1 MTETTKNEPRV
12 LRPTRAVIDLE
23 AIGGNIAAIRDKIGP
38 SRELMAVVKADGYG
52 HGAIQVSLAAL
63 KSGATWLGVAIPE
76 EGAELRRA
84 GIGAPILVL
93 GPIQPQEAAKPIAHH
108 LDQTVCSMELARAL
122 NQAAGRVGARARIHL
137 KVETGM
143 GRVGVSPEEAPGVLK
158 QISEMENLEVAG
170 LFSHFS
176 SADEADKEFTL
187 RQMAAF
193 EDCLQRIEA
202 AGLRVPLTHLA
213 NSAGVLDFPQ
223 AYYDLVR
230 PGIMIYGLYPS
241 ADVSRSVRITPA
253 MTLVTKVSHLKEV
266 GPGASIGYGRTC
278 CTDCPT
284 KVATLPV
291 GYADGYSRRLS
302 NRGQVVIRGRRA
314 PIIGRVCMDML
325 MVDVTGLEE
334 VQIGDEV
341 ILYGIEPSVEEVA
354 NLSQTIVN
362 EVVCTVSRRVPRV
375 YSTVQED

>member
-1 MTETTKNEPRV
+1 MTDTTKNEPRL
-12 LRPTRAVIDLE
+12 LRTTRAVIDLE

-52 HGAIQVSLAAL
+52 HGAVQVSLAAL
-63 KSGATWLGVAIPE
+63 KNGATWLGVALPE

-108 LDQTVCSMELARAL
+108 LDQTVCSMELAEAL
-122 NQAAGRVGARARIHL
+122 SQAAGRAGKRARVHL

-143 GRVGVSPEEAPGVLK
+143 GRVGVSPEEAAGALK
-158 QISEMENLEVAG
+158 KISEMENVEVVG
-170 LFSHFS
+170 LFSHLS
-176 SADEADKEFTL
+176 SADEADKEFTH
-187 RQMAAF
+187 RQLTAF
-193 EDCLQRIEA
+193 EDCLRRVEA
-202 AGLRVPLTHLA
+202 AGLRIPLTHLA

-241 ADVSRSVRITPA
+241 AEVSRSVTITPA
-253 MTLVTKVSHLKEV
+253 MTLTTKVSHLKEV
-266 GPGASIGYGRTC
+266 GPGAAIGYGHTYF
-278 CTDCPT
+278 TDRPT

-291 GYADGYSRRLS
+291 GYADGYSRLLS
-302 NRGQVVIRGRRA
+302 NRGQVLIRDQRA

-334 VQIGDEV
+334 VQVGDEA
-341 ILYGIEPSVEEVA
+341 ILYGKDLSVDEVA
-354 NLSQTIVN
+354 GLIGTICN
-362 EVVCTVSRRVPRV
+362 EVVCTVSKRVPRV
-375 YSTVQED
+375 YSPAHEN